1 MINVLI
7 IEDDPMVAKFNSIY
21 LQSIPGF
28 SLSGLASN
36 VEEGWDFLV
45 NNPVDLILLDV
56 YMGKATGLDMLVEL
70 RKEENSVDVIVITAA
85 NDKDSVQTALHYG
98 AVDYLIKPFS
108 FERFQDALLQ
118 FQQNFHL
125 MKRNITVSQDEIDSF
140 LLKSVKTDVRT
151 LDLPKGMTLVTL
163 SRIVKQITRRDK
175 KVFSSA
181 NIAEETGISSVSVRK
196 YLNHLVDRHLLI
208 VDVVYQETGRP
219 RHCYTVN
226 VEKVEILHSFITI

>member
-1 MINVLI
+1 MIDVLI

-36 VEEGWDFLV
+36 VEEGWDFL
-45 NNPVDLILLDV
+45 NNHPVDLILLDV
-56 YMGKATGLDMLVEL
+56 YMGKTTGLDMLVEL
-70 RKEENSVDVIVITAA
+70 RKVDNSVDVIVITAA
-85 NDKDSVQTALHYG
+85 NDKQSVQTALRYG

-118 FQQNFHL
+118 FQQNFQL
-125 MKRNITVSQDEIDSF
+125 MKTNMTVSQGEIDAF
-140 LLKSVKTDVRT
+140 LHKSAKTNLRT
-151 LDLPKGMTLVTL
+151 LDLPKGMTVVTL
-163 SRIVKQITRRDK
+163 SRIVKQIIKRDK

-196 YLNHLVDRHLLI
+196 YLNHLVDRQLLF
-208 VDVVYQETGRP
+208 VDVAYQETGRP
-219 RHCYTVN
+219 LHCYTVN
-226 VEKVEILHSFITI
+226 VEKADILNSFITN